1 MEGMVDRID
10 WGVLGM
16 VDSRGGWSFPEST
29 VVAVV
34 LLFFV
39 VSGQETKSTPT
50 TLPTTTTII
59 SRMSSRIIFWLEG
72 VVCFGVSFATPPL
85 VTMPFFETRLKFLV
99 SGMCGLL

>member
-1 MEGMVDRID
+1 MSKLTIEARSATLGATLGCIDGRFVGVMEGMVDRID

-16 VDSRGGWSFPEST
+16 VDIWGGWSVLEST

-59 SRMSSRIIFWLEG
+59 SRIE
-72 VVCFGVSFATPPL
+72 
-85 VTMPFFETRLKFLV
+85 
-99 SGMCGLL
+99 